1 MSDVLIK
8 QEALVQMAS
17 RRTGVFP
24 EACFVA
30 FSFFKVGSYMVYLF
44 PVTSKVT
51 DGIVIVFFPFQA
63 LQW

>member
-24 EACFVA
+24 EACFIA
-30 FSFFKVGSYMVYLF
+30 FSFLKWDHIWF
-44 PVTSKVT
+44 
-51 DGIVIVFFPFQA
+51 IFFLSLPR
-63 LQW
+63 